1 MIRLGYA
8 CMNTELHKQKIFTG
22 RTMRKAT
29 FEKNGLEA
37 AAEINLL
44 NAKDLLSIVKWNNKN
59 NIKVFRMS
67 SDIMT
72 WNSEYDLHELPNYDE
87 LKSTLEQIGAEA
99 KKHNQRLSSHPGA
112 YNVLASPNQKTV
124 DATIDFL
131 NKVAVF
137 MNLMKL
143 PMSPES
149 KINIHVGGA
158 YGDKESAMQRFC
170 DNYKK
175 LSPAAQARLTVE
187 NDDKA
192 SMYSVKDLYHGIH
205 KKINIPIVFDY
216 HHHKFCTGDMTE
228 EQALRLASL
237 TWPKSITQ
245 CVHYSESMRDKENAP
260 DKKPQAHSNFIYD
273 KINDYGLTID
283 CVIEAKMKD
292 AALLKYR
299 ETYGQE

>member
-1 MIRLGYA
+1 
-8 CMNTELHKQKIFTG
+8 
-22 RTMRKAT
+22 
-29 FEKNGLEA
+29 
-37 AAEINLL
+37 
-44 NAKDLLSIVKWNNKN
+44 
-59 NIKVFRMS
+59 
-67 SDIMT
+67 
-72 WNSEYDLHELPNYDE
+72 
-87 LKSTLEQIGAEA
+87 
-99 KKHNQRLSSHPGA
+99 
-112 YNVLASPNQKTV
+112 
-124 DATIDFL
+124 
-131 NKVAVF
+131 